1 MAIKQGRVW
10 VPMREQLA
18 LRLTGFLEEFC
29 RLYQVV
35 LFEIMLVRVQIDRS
49 LDQQLT
55 ADTLIEV
62 GHLSVHR

>member
-1 MAIKQGRVW
+1 MG
-10 VPMREQLA
+10 EQLA
-18 LRLTGFLEEFC
+18 LRLTGFLEEFS

-35 LFEIMLVRVQIDRS
+35 LFQIMLVRVQIDRS